1 MGSERELRMTMAR
14 YPSVKAVTFSVA
26 ASEYGAPY
34 LRSALS
40 RFVAL
45 KRYPDIRNASELDR
59 KASRIHFSFRTFP
72 VWHRIKYRLEDVL
85 GFGVGNNY
93 TDAIHA
99 QPKRINRRGRE
110 VPGRF
115 DTAVVKDGIGG
126 RVGVNGTWLTVT
138 QISC

>member
-1 MGSERELRMTMAR
+1 MTMAR
-14 YPSVKAVTFSVA
+14 YPSVKAVTFDTA

-34 LRSALS
+34 LRSALA
-40 RFVAL
+40 RFIAL
-45 KRYPDIRNASELDR
+45 KRYPNIRNASELDR

-85 GFGVGNNY
+85 GFGIGDAC

-99 QPKRINRRGRE
+99 QPKRTNKRGRE

-115 DTAVVKDGIGG
+115 DTALVKDGIGG
-126 RVGVNGTWLTVT
+126 RVGVNGMWYT
-138 QISC
+138 